1 VTNNYNSKKLI
12 NGIKIFDRLKN
23 KNDIESVYKKGRVI
37 ISSDRI
43 LKANYISLDS
53 KKNNVKIAVSVSSKA
68 GNSVWRNRFKR
79 LIRESVRQEELV
91 LKEIVLKNKLKLL
104 IIFSPYGI
112 NKNILDYPFLKEI
125 KPAVTDILNKV
136 NKQLLEI

>member
-1 VTNNYNSKKLI
+1 
-12 NGIKIFDRLKN
+12 
-23 KNDIESVYKKGRVI
+23 VYKKGRVI

-79 LIRESVRQEELV
+79 IIRESVRQEELV

-104 IIFSPYGI
+104 IIFSPYRI